1 MNKYLEILINKL
13 KVLDVTIVIAVLG
26 FIGIVGSMAVI
37 VFI

>member
-1 MNKYLEILINKL
+1 MCKLLAILINKL

-37 VFI
+37 VFV